1 MHLNAQ
7 MFALRWSCKRFPT
20 ILFGK
25 HCLMCL
31 GKQIVVGKRL
41 EVDCIPL
48 NGLMLVEASDFRL
61 LCILFK
67 GYGIL
72 NSHKFNTWYVYLHVK
87 HNMFITSPK
96 STMEPKHHHF
106 RVQIFPLPGNF
117 VVHHFQDPC
126 WVSWGVVDKMPFSS
140 ILIVP

>member
-87 HNMFITSPK
+87 HMFITSPK

-106 RVQIFPLPGNF
+106 RVQIFSSSRKTLLFITFRIHVGF
-117 VVHHFQDPC
+117 LGGF
-126 WVSWGVVDKMPFSS
+126 VDKMPFSS